1 MKARERPTAAVAAA
15 TSAMALRDLVE
26 AECGGSN
33 SLVRLTSHFTNDHAL
48 KDEGLRHRPFP
59 HHGEPFGDSDQ
70 LVQQFLE
77 ETLGASP
84 QTFRMDSL
92 LQEMREM
99 EQSGLAPRP
108 SPGVAQL
115 AVDPSCN
122 PHEWAQQFLD
132 AGKHFED
139 APGSSGNIW
148 SVDGSSTSLLPIG
161 AEREGGTGG
170 LSELGF
176 GPKWAQDY
184 LQSNDLK
191 EGATADD
198 LSLVDA
204 EKWIAE
210 LTQKNVGAD
219 ADSSAA
225 RQKAT
230 ELVNAVDDP
239 KFANSKFMKFMRQ
252 VSDGDATLSTGKEE
266 STSDVPGAIAG
277 AWAREFAAD
286 TWSGDFASGS
296 GKSASW
302 EDEFGKKFGAVGRES
317 SSKQDP
323 EKGSEAELDDVT
335 NQFWDKLQEQWG
347 KMEQDHDWLS
357 EFSDYAD
364 PFKAYN
370 TKEYKFETENPMNDI
385 EDPFEEGKRR
395 LEQGDIPSA
404 VHCFEAACQA
414 NPENSLAWQYLGT
427 SQAEN
432 EQDPLAIAALKK
444 CHALDPKNMTALM
457 GLAVSFTNENY
468 QNQACHALK
477 EWLKVN
483 PKYADLVTD
492 DTSNFSRTLGAI
504 SSLMPDGIH
513 QHVRDLYIKAARR
526 NPSDSIDPDVQ
537 CGLGVL
543 FNLSSEYDKAVD
555 CFKVALE
562 VRQDDF
568 RMWNRLGATLANG
581 NRSEEAVDAYHNAL
595 HLFPGFIRARY
606 NLGITCVN
614 LGAHREAAEHL
625 LTALNQQSAGRDA
638 KGERVSPMNAVM
650 SDSIWS
656 TLRLVLNLLDRQD
669 LFPILEARDV
679 KRLNEEF
686 DMD

>member
-1 MKARERPTAAVAAA
+1 
-15 TSAMALRDLVE
+15 MALRDLVE

-33 SLVRLTSHFTNDHAL
+33 SLVRLTSHFTSDHAL

-148 SVDGSSTSLLPIG
+148 SVDGSSTSSLLPIG
-161 AEREGGTGG
+161 AERDGGTGG

-184 LQSNDLK
+184 LESNDLK
-191 EGATADD
+191 EGATAED

-210 LTQKNVGAD
+210 LTQKNVGTDD
-219 ADSSAA
+219 AEDVTA

-230 ELVNAVDDP
+230 ELVNAVDDA

-252 VSDGDATLSTGKEE
+252 VGDGEATLSSGKEE
-266 STSDVPGAIAG
+266 NASSAPGAGAIAG
-277 AWAREFAAD
+277 AWAREFADNWA
-286 TWSGDFASGS
+286 GEDFASGS
-296 GKSASW
+296 GKSSSW
-302 EDEFGKKFGAVGRES
+302 EEEFGKKFGAVGRES
-317 SSKQDP
+317 SAKLES
-323 EKGSEAELDDVT
+323 GSEGAMDDVT
-335 NQFWDKLQEQWG
+335 NRFWDKLQEQWS

-357 EFSDYAD
+357 EFSDYSD
-364 PFKAYN
+364 PF
-370 TKEYKFETENPMNDI
+370 KEYKFETTNPMQDI

-404 VHCFEAACQA
+404 VLCFESACQA
-414 NPENSLAWQYLGT
+414 TPENSLAWQYLGT

-432 EQDPLAIAALKK
+432 EQDPLAIAALRK
-444 CHALDPKNMTALM
+444 CLALDPKNMTALM

-483 PKYADLVTD
+483 PKYSDLITD
-492 DTSNFSRTLGAI
+492 DSSNFSRTLGAI

-513 QHVRDLYIKAARR
+513 QNVRDLYIKAARR
-526 NPSDSIDPDVQ
+526 NPSGTIDPDVQ

-543 FNLSSEYDKAVD
+543 FNLSSEYNKAVD
-555 CFKVALE
+555 CFKAALE

-656 TLRLVLNLLDRQD
+656 TLRLVLGLLDRQD

>member
-1 MKARERPTAAVAAA
+1 MWIGIAAA
-15 TSAMALRDLVE
+15 CAAAAPAAPAMALRDLVE

-33 SLVRLTSHFTNDHAL
+33 SLVRLTSHFTSDHAL
-48 KDEGLRHRPFP
+48 KDEGLRHRAFP
-59 HHGEPFGDSDQ
+59 HHGEPFSDSDQ

-99 EQSGLAPRP
+99 EQSGLAPPRP

-115 AVDPSCN
+115 AADPSCN
-122 PHEWAQQFLD
+122 PQEWAQQFLES
-132 AGKHFED
+132 GKHFDD
-139 APGSSGNIW
+139 APGNVGNIW
-148 SVDGSSTSLLPIG
+148 AADGNSGMLPIG
-161 AEREGGTGG
+161 AERESGV
-170 LSELGF
+170 SELGF

-184 LQSNDLK
+184 LESNELK
-191 EGATADD
+191 EGAVAEE

-210 LTQKNVGAD
+210 LTQKNVESD
-219 ADSSAA
+219 ASAVKG
-225 RQKAT
+225 KAA
-230 ELVNAVDDP
+230 ELANAVDDP

-252 VSDGDATLSTGKEE
+252 VGDGEATLDSTKEG
-266 STSDVPGAIAG
+266 TSAEETIKSA
-277 AWAREFAAD
+277 ASSWAREFTD
-286 TWSGDFASGS
+286 TWGDASV
-296 GKSASW
+296 KPASW
-302 EDEFGKKFGAVGRES
+302 EEEFGQKFGAVGKES
-317 SSKQDP
+317 SVS
-323 EKGSEAELDDVT
+323 SEQVNYTEAAGLD
-335 NQFWDKLQEQWG
+335 QFWDKLQEQWS
-347 KMEQDHDWLS
+347 KMEQDHKWLND
-357 EFSDYAD
+357 FSDYAD

-370 TKEYKFETENPMNDI
+370 VKEYKFETENPMRDT

-404 VHCFEAACQA
+404 VLCFEAACQA
-414 NPENSLAWQYLGT
+414 NSENALAWQYLGT
-427 SQAEN
+427 TQAEN
-432 EQDPLAIAALKK
+432 EQDPHAIAALKK
-444 CHALDPKNMTALM
+444 CLALDPKNLTALM

-477 EWLKVN
+477 EWLKMN
-483 PKYADLVTD
+483 SKYADLVSD
-492 DTSNFSRTLGAI
+492 DASNFSHTLGAI
-504 SSLMPDGIH
+504 SSLMPDGVH
-513 QHVRDLYIKAARR
+513 QHVLDLYIKAARR
-526 NPSDSIDPDVQ
+526 NPSGTIDADIQ

-543 FNLSSEYDKAVD
+543 FNLSCEYDKAVD
-555 CFKVALE
+555 CFKAALE

-581 NRSEEAVDAYHNAL
+581 SRSEEAVDAYHNAL
-595 HLFPGFIRARY
+595 QLFPGFVRARY

-625 LTALNQQSAGRDA
+625 LTALNQQASGRGA
-638 KGERVSPMNAVM
+638 KGERVSPVNPAM

-656 TLRLVLNLLDRQD
+656 TLRLVLSLLDRQD
-669 LFPILEARDV
+669 LFPIVEARDV

-686 DMD
+686 EMD